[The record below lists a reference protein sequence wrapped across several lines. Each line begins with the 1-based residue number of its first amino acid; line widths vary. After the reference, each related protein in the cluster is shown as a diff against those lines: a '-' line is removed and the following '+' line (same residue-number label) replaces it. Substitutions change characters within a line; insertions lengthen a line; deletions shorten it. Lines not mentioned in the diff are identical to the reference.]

1 MTHERRMKI
10 KARIAQLK
18 QCGCPACRVRI
29 AEAQRDL
36 RS

>member
-1 MTHERRMKI
+1 MTPKRKVRI
-10 KARIAQLK
+10 RAWIAQLK